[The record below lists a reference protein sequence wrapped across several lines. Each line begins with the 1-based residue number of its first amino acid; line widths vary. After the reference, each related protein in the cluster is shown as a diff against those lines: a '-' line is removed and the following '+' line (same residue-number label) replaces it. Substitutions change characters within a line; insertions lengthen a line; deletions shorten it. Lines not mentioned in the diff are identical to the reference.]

1 MKTWSKVI
9 ACVAVALVF
18 GACGS
23 LLSSVS
29 SSSSSAAS
37 ASYTAGQSSGTALKA
52 LYAQY
57 QADGKVDMAN
67 VQNLVN
73 IVSLVNNV
81 KTVKDAEKSS
91 GAYTDFVQGMVSGS
105 SNLVN
110 EVNAETV
117 MNGLTSALSSVDTSK
132 IDTAVEKG
140 TSAVQSASAI
150 ATSVSEILSLFK

>member
-1 MKTWSKVI
+1 MQKFSKLI
-9 ACVAVALVF
+9 GFLIVALLF
-18 GACGS
+18 NACGT
-23 LLSSVS
+23 LFS
-29 SSSSSAAS
+29 SSSTTSSNS
-37 ASYTAGQSSGTALKA
+37 SSYTAGQSSGTALKA
-52 LYAQY
+52 LYTQY

-81 KTVKDAEKSS
+81 KTVKNAEKSS

-110 EVNAETV
+110 ELNAETV

-140 TSAVQSASAI
+140 TSAVQSATAI
-150 ATSVSEILSLFK
+150 ATSVGEIMSLFK

>member
-23 LLSSVS
+23 LLSSAS
-29 SSSSSAAS
+29 SSSPSSAS

-52 LYAQY
+52 LYTQY

-81 KTVKDAEKSS
+81 KTVKNAEKSS

-110 EVNAETV
+110 ELNAETV

-132 IDTAVEKG
+132 IDNAVEKG
-140 TSAVQSASAI
+140 TSAVQSASSI
-150 ATSVSEILSLFK
+150 ATSVGEILSLFK

>member
-1 MKTWSKVI
+1 
-9 ACVAVALVF
+9 
-18 GACGS
+18 
-23 LLSSVS
+23 
-29 SSSSSAAS
+29 
-37 ASYTAGQSSGTALKA
+37 
-52 LYAQY
+52 
-57 QADGKVDMAN
+57 MAN

-91 GAYTDFVQGMVSGS
+91 GAYTDFVQGLVSGS

-110 EVNAETV
+110 ELNAETV

>member
-1 MKTWSKVI
+1 MQKFSKLI
-9 ACVAVALVF
+9 GFLIVALLF
-18 GACGS
+18 NACGT
-23 LLSSVS
+23 LFS
-29 SSSSSAAS
+29 SSSTTSSNS
-37 ASYTAGQSSGTALKA
+37 SSYTAGQSSGTALKA

-57 QADGKVDMAN
+57 QADGKVDMGK
-67 VQNLVN
+67 VENLIN

-81 KTVKDAEKSS
+81 KTIKNAEKSS

-110 EVNAETV
+110 ELNAETV
-117 MNGLTSALSSVDTSK
+117 MNGLRSALSSVDTSK

-150 ATSVSEILSLFK
+150 ATSVSEIMSLFK

>member
-23 LLSSVS
+23 LLSSA
-29 SSSSSAAS
+29 SSSASAS
-37 ASYTAGQSSGTALKA
+37 SSYTAGQSSGTALKA

-57 QADGKVDMAN
+57 QADGKVDMGK
-67 VQNLVN
+67 VENLVN

-81 KTVKDAEKSS
+81 KTIKNAEKSS
-91 GAYTDFVQGMVSGS
+91 GAYTDFVQGLVSGS
-105 SNLVN
+105 SNLVT

-117 MNGLTSALSSVDTSK
+117 MNGLTTALESVDTSK
-132 IDTAVEKG
+132 IENAVSKG
-140 TSAVQSASAI
+140 TSAVQSATAI
-150 ATSVSEILSLFK
+150 ATSVGEIMSLFK

>member
-23 LLSSVS
+23 LLSSSPS
-29 SSSSSAAS
+29 SSSSLVS

-52 LYAQY
+52 LYTQY

-91 GAYTDFVQGMVSGS
+91 GAYTDFVQGLVSGS

-117 MNGLTSALSSVDTSK
+117 MNGLRSALSSVDTSK

-150 ATSVSEILSLFK
+150 ATSVSEIFSLFK

>member
-1 MKTWSKVI
+1 MQKFSKLI
-9 ACVAVALVF
+9 GFLIVALLF
-18 GACGS
+18 NACGT
-23 LLSSVS
+23 LFS
-29 SSSSSAAS
+29 SSSTTSSNS
-37 ASYTAGQSSGTALKA
+37 SSYTAGQSSGTALKA

-57 QADGKVDMAN
+57 QADGKVDMGK
-67 VQNLVN
+67 VENLVN

-81 KTVKDAEKSS
+81 KTIKNAEKSS

-110 EVNAETV
+110 ELNAETV
-117 MNGLTSALSSVDTSK
+117 MNGLRSALSSVDTSK

-150 ATSVSEILSLFK
+150 ATSVSEIMSLFK